1 MKRIAVWNTAFLGDA
16 VLTLPLI
23 QTLADAFPGS
33 EIDFYVRRGLAS
45 LFEAHPALH
54 AVYEY
59 DKRRIAGNNRLSALL
74 KSGRILGGRRYDIWI
89 GAHPSPRS
97 ALLARLSGAPLRV
110 GYIGGPVAA
119 LCYNRRV
126 SRRFSELHE
135 IERLLELLKPILPPE
150 TPRQHWPELTLP
162 SEALEKAAAFRESL
176 RQGDQ
181 EPVLLGLHPGSVW
194 GTKRWL
200 PSGFAEIARR
210 AAARGA
216 HVLVFAGPGEEGVA
230 RDVIALSELKGNPL
244 LHDLSCALTLPEL
257 AAYLRMLNCYVSNDS
272 GPMHLAWAQHTP
284 VTALFGPTVR
294 ELGFFPRGD
303 SAKVFE
309 VSLECR
315 PCGLHGPHH
324 CPKKHHRW
332 GGSVGGAPLLQNVS
346 PPPPQSPPLPL
357 QRLLALSNPCCRF
370 SRLMASGLSKKRS
383 PRFSF
388 PLERTPFAR
397 PPHQSKFLREGVR
410 GRELF
415 SKSSLPRLSLSTPY
429 NH

>member
-1 MKRIAVWNTAFLGDA
+1 MEYGFFGGCGTDAAADPDAGGRVSRFGDRFLRAPGA
-16 VLTLPLI
+16 CLP
-23 QTLADAFPGS
+23 
-33 EIDFYVRRGLAS
+33 VRGPS
-45 LFEAHPALH
+45 GLH

-162 SEALEKAAAFRESL
+162 SEALEKAAVFRESL

-284 VTALFGPTVR
+284 VTALFGRRCVAR
-294 ELGFFPRGD
+294 LFPARRFRQG
-303 SAKVFE
+303 FE

-315 PCGLHGPHH
+315 PAACTGRIIARRSIIAAWSTSTLKPCGAMWRESWG
-324 CPKKHHRW
+324 CRRAW
-332 GGSVGGAPLLQNVS
+332 EGRRNVGGSPSPERFSSPLLPT
-346 PPPPQSPPLPL
+346 PPSFS
-357 QRLLALSNPCCRF
+357 RLLTLSNP
-370 SRLMASGLSKKRS
+370 AVG
-383 PRFSF
+383 F
-388 PLERTPFAR
+388 P
-397 PPHQSKFLREGVR
+397 G
-410 GRELF
+410 
-415 SKSSLPRLSLSTPY
+415 
-429 NH
+429 

>member
-135 IERLLELLKPILPPE
+135 IERLLELLKPILPPK
-150 TPRQHWPELTLP
+150 TPASALARADASLGGTGEGRRLP
-162 SEALEKAAAFRESL
+162 RVA
-176 RQGDQ
+176 
-181 EPVLLGLHPGSVW
+181 P
-194 GTKRWL
+194 
-200 PSGFAEIARR
+200 ARR
-210 AAARGA
+210 SGTRSCSGCIPARSGA
-216 HVLVFAGPGEEGVA
+216 RNAGCRPALRKSPAGRRPGCPVLVFAGPA
-230 RDVIALSELKGNPL
+230 R
-244 LHDLSCALTLPEL
+244 
-257 AAYLRMLNCYVSNDS
+257 
-272 GPMHLAWAQHTP
+272 
-284 VTALFGPTVR
+284 
-294 ELGFFPRGD
+294 
-303 SAKVFE
+303 KVW
-309 VSLECR
+309 
-315 PCGLHGPHH
+315 P
-324 CPKKHHRW
+324 
-332 GGSVGGAPLLQNVS
+332 
-346 PPPPQSPPLPL
+346 
-357 QRLLALSNPCCRF
+357 
-370 SRLMASGLSKKRS
+370 
-383 PRFSF
+383 
-388 PLERTPFAR
+388 AR
-397 PPHQSKFLREGVR
+397 
-410 GRELF
+410 
-415 SKSSLPRLSLSTPY
+415 
-429 NH
+429 

>member
-162 SEALEKAAAFRESL
+162 S
-176 RQGDQ
+176 
-181 EPVLLGLHPGSVW
+181 GS
-194 GTKRWL
+194 
-200 PSGFAEIARR
+200 
-210 AAARGA
+210 
-216 HVLVFAGPGEEGVA
+216 
-230 RDVIALSELKGNPL
+230 
-244 LHDLSCALTLPEL
+244 
-257 AAYLRMLNCYVSNDS
+257 
-272 GPMHLAWAQHTP
+272 
-284 VTALFGPTVR
+284 
-294 ELGFFPRGD
+294 
-303 SAKVFE
+303 
-309 VSLECR
+309 
-315 PCGLHGPHH
+315 
-324 CPKKHHRW
+324 
-332 GGSVGGAPLLQNVS
+332 
-346 PPPPQSPPLPL
+346 
-357 QRLLALSNPCCRF
+357 
-370 SRLMASGLSKKRS
+370 
-383 PRFSF
+383 
-388 PLERTPFAR
+388 
-397 PPHQSKFLREGVR
+397 
-410 GRELF
+410 
-415 SKSSLPRLSLSTPY
+415 
-429 NH
+429 

>member
-162 SEALEKAAAFRESL
+162 SGALEKAAAFRESL

-324 CPKKHHRW
+324 CPKKHHRCMVDIDVEAVW
-332 GGSVGGAPLLQNVS
+332 RDVAGKL
-346 PPPPQSPPLPL
+346 
-357 QRLLALSNPCCRF
+357 
-370 SRLMASGLSKKRS
+370 
-383 PRFSF
+383 
-388 PLERTPFAR
+388 
-397 PPHQSKFLREGVR
+397 GV
-410 GRELF
+410 
-415 SKSSLPRLSLSTPY
+415 
-429 NH
+429 

>member
-74 KSGRILGGRRYDIWI
+74 KTGRILGGRRYDIWI

-162 SEALEKAAAFRESL
+162 SAALEKAAA
-176 RQGDQ
+176 
-181 EPVLLGLHPGSVW
+181 
-194 GTKRWL
+194 L
-200 PSGFAEIARR
+200 PRVAPARR
-210 AAARGA
+210 SGTRPARAASRFGLGHKTLAAVRFCGNRPPGRRPGVP

-272 GPMHLAWAQHTP
+272 GPMHLAWAQHTRLRLCLGRRCASSAFSREAIP
-284 VTALFGPTVR
+284 PRSLRFPLSAVPAACTGRITARRNIIAAWSTSTL
-294 ELGFFPRGD
+294 
-303 SAKVFE
+303 K
-309 VSLECR
+309 
-315 PCGLHGPHH
+315 PCGAMWRESWG
-324 CPKKHHRW
+324 CRGTW
-332 GGSVGGAPLLQNVS
+332 GGGGETWGLPPS
-346 PPPPQSPPLPL
+346 PENFSSPLP
-357 QRLLALSNPCCRF
+357 
-370 SRLMASGLSKKRS
+370 
-383 PRFSF
+383 
-388 PLERTPFAR
+388 
-397 PPHQSKFLREGVR
+397 FL
-410 GRELF
+410 F
-415 SKSSLPRLSLSTPY
+415 KDF
-429 NH
+429 

>member
-1 MKRIAVWNTAFLGDA
+1 M
-16 VLTLPLI
+16 
-23 QTLADAFPGS
+23 
-33 EIDFYVRRGLAS
+33 
-45 LFEAHPALH
+45 
-54 AVYEY
+54 
-59 DKRRIAGNNRLSALL
+59 
-74 KSGRILGGRRYDIWI
+74 
-89 GAHPSPRS
+89 
-97 ALLARLSGAPLRV
+97 
-110 GYIGGPVAA
+110 
-119 LCYNRRV
+119 
-126 SRRFSELHE
+126 
-135 IERLLELLKPILPPE
+135 
-150 TPRQHWPELTLP
+150 
-162 SEALEKAAAFRESL
+162 
-176 RQGDQ
+176 
-181 EPVLLGLHPGSVW
+181 HPGSVW

-324 CPKKHHRW
+324 CPKKHHRCMVDIDVEAVW
-332 GGSVGGAPLLQNVS
+332 RDVAGKL
-346 PPPPQSPPLPL
+346 
-357 QRLLALSNPCCRF
+357 
-370 SRLMASGLSKKRS
+370 
-383 PRFSF
+383 
-388 PLERTPFAR
+388 
-397 PPHQSKFLREGVR
+397 GV
-410 GRELF
+410 
-415 SKSSLPRLSLSTPY
+415 
-429 NH
+429 

>member
-1 MKRIAVWNTAFLGDA
+1 MKWIAVWNTAFLGDA

-162 SEALEKAAAFRESL
+162 LGGTGERPPPFRESL

-181 EPVLLGLHPGSVW
+181 EPVLLGAASRLGLGHENAGCRPALRKSPAGPPPGV
-194 GTKRWL
+194 
-200 PSGFAEIARR
+200 P
-210 AAARGA
+210 

-230 RDVIALSELKGNPL
+230 RDVIAPFGTQGQSAPARLVLRP
-244 LHDLSCALTLPEL
+244 D
-257 AAYLRMLNCYVSNDS
+257 AARA
-272 GPMHLAWAQHTP
+272 G
-284 VTALFGPTVR
+284 
-294 ELGFFPRGD
+294 
-303 SAKVFE
+303 
-309 VSLECR
+309 
-315 PCGLHGPHH
+315 
-324 CPKKHHRW
+324 
-332 GGSVGGAPLLQNVS
+332 
-346 PPPPQSPPLPL
+346 
-357 QRLLALSNPCCRF
+357 
-370 SRLMASGLSKKRS
+370 
-383 PRFSF
+383 
-388 PLERTPFAR
+388 
-397 PPHQSKFLREGVR
+397 
-410 GRELF
+410 
-415 SKSSLPRLSLSTPY
+415 RLSAHVELLRFQ
-429 NH
+429 

>member
-74 KSGRILGGRRYDIWI
+74 KTGRILGGRRYDIWI

-119 LCYNRRV
+119 LCSNRRV

-176 RQGDQ
+176 PARRSGTR
-181 EPVLLGLHPGSVW
+181 PARAASRLGLGYETLAAVRLCGNRPPGRRPGCPCACLRRPRRGRCGPRCDRPF
-194 GTKRWL
+194 GTQGQSA
-200 PSGFAEIARR
+200 PARLVLR
-210 AAARGA
+210 PDAARAGRLSA
-216 HVLVFAGPGEEGVA
+216 HV
-230 RDVIALSELKGNPL
+230 EL
-244 LHDLSCALTLPEL
+244 
-257 AAYLRMLNCYVSNDS
+257 LRF
-272 GPMHLAWAQHTP
+272 Q
-284 VTALFGPTVR
+284 
-294 ELGFFPRGD
+294 
-303 SAKVFE
+303 
-309 VSLECR
+309 
-315 PCGLHGPHH
+315 
-324 CPKKHHRW
+324 
-332 GGSVGGAPLLQNVS
+332 
-346 PPPPQSPPLPL
+346 
-357 QRLLALSNPCCRF
+357 
-370 SRLMASGLSKKRS
+370 
-383 PRFSF
+383 
-388 PLERTPFAR
+388 
-397 PPHQSKFLREGVR
+397 
-410 GRELF
+410 
-415 SKSSLPRLSLSTPY
+415 
-429 NH
+429 

>member
-162 SEALEKAAAFRESL
+162 PAALEKAAA
-176 RQGDQ
+176 
-181 EPVLLGLHPGSVW
+181 
-194 GTKRWL
+194 L
-200 PSGFAEIARR
+200 PRVAPARR
-210 AAARGA
+210 AGTPSCSGCIPARSGA
-216 HVLVFAGPGEEGVA
+216 RNAGCRPALRKSPAGPPPGVPHVLVFAGPGEEGVA

-324 CPKKHHRW
+324 CPKKHHRCMVDIDVEAVW
-332 GGSVGGAPLLQNVS
+332 RDVAGKL
-346 PPPPQSPPLPL
+346 
-357 QRLLALSNPCCRF
+357 
-370 SRLMASGLSKKRS
+370 
-383 PRFSF
+383 
-388 PLERTPFAR
+388 
-397 PPHQSKFLREGVR
+397 GV
-410 GRELF
+410 
-415 SKSSLPRLSLSTPY
+415 
-429 NH
+429 